1 MGQDRGENATGTG
14 STIWS
19 ISLGLSLRGSSGCAA
34 AAGFVF
40 VIVRQAVGDVGN
52 TAGGRRLWRREWQ
65 RLLSSHVFRLLLP
78 PPPPSGGAVSQSFAA
93 GVPVRTV
100 LQEDPAHDPLSRFSN
115 VALQSLARI

>member
-65 RLLSSHVFRLLLP
+65 RLLSSHVFR
-78 PPPPSGGAVSQSFAA
+78 PPPSGGAVSQSFAA